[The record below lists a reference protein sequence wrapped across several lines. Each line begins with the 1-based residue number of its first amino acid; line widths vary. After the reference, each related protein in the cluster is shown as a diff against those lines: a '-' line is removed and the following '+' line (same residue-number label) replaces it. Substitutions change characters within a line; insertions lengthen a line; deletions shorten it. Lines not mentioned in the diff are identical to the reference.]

1 MFYGQKMCVRYKI
14 LSIKLRKVVINMV
27 VNRVE
32 QQIIRKSHPLWIAI
46 DEMCF
51 NAKNLYNYAN
61 YIIRQEYINNRR
73 YIPYREMNYNLKSH
87 QQYKDCMSQPANC
100 VLRLLDK
107 NWKSFFKSL
116 KEYKKNPKKFL
127 GRPQIPKYLKKDGR
141 FNWMIPN
148 NSCYFENGE
157 LKFRVRKLQTVKWK
171 CRCVGRLIQVRF
183 VPRGCVY
190 VMEIVSEVEVPDAP
204 VENKRIVGIDLGV
217 NNLAT
222 TSNNIGESPFII
234 NGRGLKGINQFYNKR
249 RSELQSKLPK
259 GQFWSKQLE
268 QITFKRFNRVK
279 NYMHHA
285 SHYIVKWCVQHQ
297 IDTLVVGHNNEWKQD
312 LKMRKI
318 NSQNFVFIPYEMLI
332 QQLKYKC
339 EDVGINFIE
348 IQESYTSGT
357 SFLDGELPCKENYN
371 RKRRIERGLFQAGN
385 TLINSDVNGSLQ
397 IIKKVFPDA
406 FSYGIEVY
414 LTPTII
420 NVVNG

>member
-1 MFYGQKMCVRYKI
+1 MI
-14 LSIKLRKVVINMV
+14 T
-27 VNRVE
+27 NRVE
-32 QQIIRKSHPLWIAI
+32 QQIIRRTHPLWNVI

-61 YIIRQEYINNRR
+61 YIIRQEYINNKR
-73 YIPYREMNYNLKSH
+73 YIPYKEMNFNLKTH

-100 VLRLLDK
+100 VLRLIDK

-116 KEYKKNPKKFL
+116 KEYEKNPNKFL

-148 NSCYFENGE
+148 NCCYFENGE
-157 LKFRVRKLQTVKWK
+157 LKFRVRKLQSVRWK

-190 VMEIVSEVEVPDAP
+190 VMEIVSEVEVPDTP
-204 VENKRIVGIDLGV
+204 IENKRIVGIDLGV
-217 NNLAT
+217 NNLT
-222 TSNNIGESPFII
+222 TASNNIGEQPFII
-234 NGRGLKGINQFYNKR
+234 NGRGLKSINQFYNKR

-268 QITFKRFNRVK
+268 QITLKRFNRVK

-297 IDTLVVGHNNEWKQD
+297 IDTLVIGHNDEWKQD
-312 LKMRKI
+312 LKMGKI

-348 IQESYTSGT
+348 TEESYTSGT
-357 SFLDGELPCKENYN
+357 SFLDGESPCKENYN
-371 RKRRIERGLFQAGN
+371 KKRRVKRGLFQATD

-397 IIKKVFPDA
+397 IIRKVFPDA
-406 FSYGIEVY
+406 FSYGIEVC

-420 NVVNG
+420 NIVNG

>member
-1 MFYGQKMCVRYKI
+1 MI
-14 LSIKLRKVVINMV
+14 A
-27 VNRVE
+27 NRVE
-32 QQIIRKSHPLWIAI
+32 QQIIRRTHPLWNVI

-61 YIIRQEYINNRR
+61 YIIRQEYINNKR
-73 YIPYREMNYNLKSH
+73 YIPYKEMNFNLKTH

-100 VLRLLDK
+100 VLRLVDK

-116 KEYKKNPKKFL
+116 KEYERNPKKFL

-148 NSCYFENGE
+148 NSCYFEDNE
-157 LKFRVRKLQTVKWK
+157 LKFRVRKLQSVKWK
-171 CRCVGRLIQVRF
+171 CRCIGRLVQVRF

-190 VMEIVSEVEVPDAP
+190 VMEIVSQIEVPD
-204 VENKRIVGIDLGV
+204 VTSENKRIVGIDLGV

-222 TSNNIGESPFII
+222 TSNNIGEHPFII
-234 NGRGLKGINQFYNKR
+234 NGRGLKSINQFYNKR

-259 GQFWSKQLE
+259 GQFWSKRLE

-279 NYMHHA
+279 NYIHHA

-297 IDTLVVGHNNEWKQD
+297 IDTLVIGHNDEWKQD
-312 LKMRKI
+312 LKMGKV
-318 NSQNFVFIPYEMLI
+318 NSQNFVGIPYEILI

-339 EDVGINFIE
+339 EDVGINFIKTE
-348 IQESYTSGT
+348 ESYTSGT

-371 RKRRIERGLFQAGN
+371 KKRRVKRGLFQATD

-397 IIKKVFPDA
+397 IIRKVFPDA
-406 FSYGIEVY
+406 FSYGIEVC

-420 NVVNG
+420 NACLI

>member
-1 MFYGQKMCVRYKI
+1 MI
-14 LSIKLRKVVINMV
+14 

-32 QQIIRKSHPLWIAI
+32 QQIIRKTHPLWNVI

-61 YIIRQEYINNRR
+61 YIIRQEYIDNKR
-73 YIPYREMNYNLKSH
+73 YIPYKEMNYNLKTH

-107 NWKSFFKSL
+107 NWKSFFKGL
-116 KEYKKNPKKFL
+116 KEYEKKPNKFL
-127 GRPQIPKYLKKDGR
+127 GRPQIPKYLKKNGR

-148 NSCYFENGE
+148 NCCYFEEGE
-157 LKFRVRKLQTVKWK
+157 LKFRVRRLQTVKWK

-190 VMEIVSEVEVPDAP
+190 VMEIVSEVEVPNMTSAN
-204 VENKRIVGIDLGV
+204 ERIMGIDLGV

-234 NGRGLKGINQFYNKR
+234 NGRGLKSINQFYNKR
-249 RSELQSKLPK
+249 KSKLQSKLSK

-268 QITFKRFNRVK
+268 QITLKRFNRVK

-285 SHYIVKWCVQHQ
+285 SRYIVNWCVQHR
-297 IDTLVVGHNNEWKQD
+297 IDTLVVGHNDEWKQD
-312 LKMRKI
+312 LKMNKV
-318 NSQNFVFIPYEMLI
+318 NSQNFVGIPYEILI

-348 IQESYTSGT
+348 TEESYTSGT

-371 RKRRIERGLFQAGN
+371 KNRRIKRGLFQSVN

-397 IIKKVFPDA
+397 IIKKVFPNA
-406 FSYGIEVY
+406 FSYGIGVC

-420 NVVNG
+420 NIVNG

>member
-1 MFYGQKMCVRYKI
+1 
-14 LSIKLRKVVINMV
+14 MV

-148 NSCYFENGE
+148 NSCYFEDNE
-157 LKFRVRKLQTVKWK
+157 LKFRVRKLQSVKWK
-171 CRCVGRLIQVRF
+171 CRCIGRLVQVRF

-190 VMEIVSEVEVPDAP
+190 VMEIVSQIEVPDATS
-204 VENKRIVGIDLGV
+204 ENKRIVGIDLGV
-217 NNLAT
+217 NNLVT
-222 TSNNIGESPFII
+222 TSNNIGEKPFII
-234 NGRGLKGINQFYNKR
+234 NGRGLKSINQFYNKR

-285 SHYIVKWCVQHQ
+285 SHYIIKWCVQHQ
-297 IDTLVVGHNNEWKQD
+297 IDTLVVGHNDEWKQD
-312 LKMRKI
+312 LKMSKV
-318 NSQNFVFIPYEMLI
+318 NSQNFVGIPYEILI

-348 IQESYTSGT
+348 TEESYTSGT
-357 SFLDGELPCKENYN
+357 SFLDGESPCKENYN
-371 RKRRIERGLFQAGN
+371 KKRRVKRGLFQATD
-385 TLINSDVNGSLQ
+385 TLINSDVNGAYQ
-397 IIKKVFPDA
+397 IIRKVFPDA
-406 FSYGIEVY
+406 FSYGIEVC

-420 NVVNG
+420 NVYKI

>member
-1 MFYGQKMCVRYKI
+1 MI
-14 LSIKLRKVVINMV
+14 A
-27 VNRVE
+27 NRVE
-32 QQIIRKSHPLWIAI
+32 QQIIHRTHPLWNVI

-61 YIIRQEYINNRR
+61 YIIRQEYINNKR
-73 YIPYREMNYNLKSH
+73 YIPYKEMNFNLKTH

-100 VLRLLDK
+100 VLRLVDK

-116 KEYKKNPKKFL
+116 KEYERNPKKFL

-148 NSCYFENGE
+148 NSCYFEDNE
-157 LKFRVRKLQTVKWK
+157 LKFRVRKLQSVKWK
-171 CRCVGRLIQVRF
+171 CRCIGRLVQVRF

-190 VMEIVSEVEVPDAP
+190 VMEIVSQIEVPD
-204 VENKRIVGIDLGV
+204 VTSENKRIVGIDLGV

-222 TSNNIGESPFII
+222 TSNNIGEQPFII
-234 NGRGLKGINQFYNKR
+234 NGRGLKSINQFYNKR

-259 GQFWSKQLE
+259 GQFWSKRLE

-297 IDTLVVGHNNEWKQD
+297 IDTLVVGHNDEWKQD
-312 LKMRKI
+312 LKMSKV
-318 NSQNFVFIPYEMLI
+318 NSQNFVGIPYEILI

-348 IQESYTSGT
+348 TEESYTSGT

-371 RKRRIERGLFQAGN
+371 KKRRVKRGLFQATD

-397 IIKKVFPDA
+397 IIRKVFPDA
-406 FSYGIEVY
+406 FSYGIEVC

-420 NVVNG
+420 NACLI

>member
-1 MFYGQKMCVRYKI
+1 MI
-14 LSIKLRKVVINMV
+14 TS
-27 VNRVE
+27 RVE
-32 QQIIRKSHPLWIAI
+32 QCIIRKSHPLWGVI

-51 NAKNLYNYAN
+51 KAKNLYNYAN
-61 YIIRQEYINNRR
+61 YILRQEFLEHNQYIS
-73 YIPYREMNYNLKSH
+73 YRQMNKELKTH
-87 QQYKDCMSQPANC
+87 DEYKQCMSQPANC
-100 VLRLLDK
+100 ILRLLDK
-107 NWKSFFKSL
+107 NWKSFFCAL
-116 KEYKKNPKKFL
+116 KAYESNPEKFL

-141 FNWMIPN
+141 FNWTIPN
-148 NSCYFENGE
+148 NACYFENGE
-157 LKFRVRKLQTVKWK
+157 LKFRVRKLQSVKWK

-190 VMEIVSEVEVPDAP
+190 VMEIVSDVEVPDTP
-204 VENKRIVGIDLGV
+204 IENERIVGIDLGV

-222 TSNNIGESPFII
+222 TSNNIGEQPFII
-234 NGRGLKGINQFYNKR
+234 NGRGLKSINQFYNKR

-297 IDTLVVGHNNEWKQD
+297 IDTLVIGHNDEWKQD
-312 LKMRKI
+312 LKMGKI

-348 IQESYTSGT
+348 TEESYTSGT

-371 RKRRIERGLFQAGN
+371 KKRRVKRGLFQAAD

-397 IIKKVFPDA
+397 IIKKVFPNA
-406 FSYGIEVY
+406 FSYGIGVC

-420 NVVNG
+420 NIVNG

>member
-1 MFYGQKMCVRYKI
+1 MI
-14 LSIKLRKVVINMV
+14 

-32 QQIIRKSHPLWIAI
+32 QQIIRRTHPLWNVI

-61 YIIRQEYINNRR
+61 YIIRQEYINNKR
-73 YIPYREMNYNLKSH
+73 YVPYKEMNTNLKTHS
-87 QQYKDCMSQPANC
+87 QYKDCMSQPANC

-107 NWKSFFKSL
+107 NWKSFFKGL
-116 KEYKKNPKKFL
+116 KEYENNPEKFL

-148 NSCYFENGE
+148 NACYFENGE
-157 LKFRVRKLQTVKWK
+157 LKFRVRKLQSVKWK

-190 VMEIVSEVEVPDAP
+190 VMEIVSEVEVPD
-204 VENKRIVGIDLGV
+204 VTSENKRIVGIDLGV

-222 TSNNIGESPFII
+222 ASNNIGEQPFII
-234 NGRGLKGINQFYNKR
+234 NGRGLKSINQFYNKR

-285 SHYIVKWCVQHQ
+285 SRYIVKWCVQHQ
-297 IDTLVVGHNNEWKQD
+297 IDTLVVGHNDEWKQNLRMD
-312 LKMRKI
+312 KV
-318 NSQNFVFIPYEMLI
+318 NSQNFVFIPYKMLI

-339 EDVGINFIE
+339 EDAGVEFIE
-348 IQESYTSGT
+348 TEESYTSGT

-371 RKRRIERGLFQAGN
+371 KRRRVKRGLFQASD

-397 IIKKVFPDA
+397 IIRKVFPDA
-406 FSYGIEVY
+406 FSYGVEAY

-420 NVVNG
+420 NVVNGC

>member
-1 MFYGQKMCVRYKI
+1 MMT
-14 LSIKLRKVVINMV
+14 S
-27 VNRVE
+27 RVE
-32 QQIIRKSHPLWIAI
+32 QRIIRKSHPLWSFI

-51 NAKNLYNYAN
+51 KAKNLYNYAN
-61 YIIRQEYINNRR
+61 YILRQEFLENNQYIS
-73 YIPYREMNYNLKSH
+73 YRQMNKELKTH
-87 QQYKDCMSQPANC
+87 DEYKQCMSQPANC
-100 VLRLLDK
+100 ILRLLDK
-107 NWKSFFKSL
+107 NWKSFFHAL
-116 KEYKKNPKKFL
+116 KEYEKNPKKFL
-127 GRPQIPKYLKKDGR
+127 GRPQIPKYLRKNGR

-157 LKFRVRKLQTVKWK
+157 LKFRVRKLQSVKWK

-190 VMEIVSEVEVPDAP
+190 VMEIVSEIEVPD
-204 VENKRIVGIDLGV
+204 VTSENKRIVGIDLGV

-222 TSNNIGESPFII
+222 ASNNIGEQPFII
-234 NGRGLKGINQFYNKR
+234 NGRGLKSINQFYNKR

-285 SHYIVKWCVQHQ
+285 SHYIVKWCVRHK
-297 IDTLVVGHNNEWKQD
+297 IDTIVIGHNDEWKQS
-312 LKMRKI
+312 LKMSKV
-318 NSQNFVFIPYEMLI
+318 NSQNFVGIPYELLI

-348 IQESYTSGT
+348 NEESYTSGT

-371 RKRRIERGLFQAGN
+371 KKRRVKRGLFQTAD

-397 IIKKVFPDA
+397 IIRKVFPDA
-406 FSYGIEVY
+406 FSYGIEVC

-420 NVVNG
+420 NACVI

>member
-1 MFYGQKMCVRYKI
+1 MT
-14 LSIKLRKVVINMV
+14 NMI
-27 VNRVE
+27 VNRTE
-32 QQIIRKSHPLWIAI
+32 QQVIRRKHPLWDII
-46 DEMCF
+46 NEMCF

-61 YIIRQEYINNRR
+61 YIIRQEYVDNKR
-73 YIPYREMNYNLKSH
+73 YIPYKELNANLKTH
-87 QQYKDCMSQPANC
+87 RQYKDCMSQPANC
-100 VLRLLDK
+100 ILRLLDK
-107 NWKSFFKSL
+107 NWKSFFCAL
-116 KEYKKNPKKFL
+116 KEYEKNPKKFL
-127 GRPQIPKYLKKDGR
+127 SRPQIPKYLKKNGR
-141 FNWMIPN
+141 YNWVIPN
-148 NSCYFENGE
+148 NSCYFENDE
-157 LKFRVRKLQTVKWK
+157 LKFRVRKLQSVKWK

-190 VMEIVSEVEVPDAP
+190 VMEIVSEVEVPD
-204 VENKRIVGIDLGV
+204 VISENKRIAGIDLGV

-222 TSNNIGESPFII
+222 ASNNIGEKPFII
-234 NGRGLKGINQFYNKR
+234 NGRGLKSINQFYNKR

-285 SHYIVKWCVQHQ
+285 SHYIIKWCVQHQ

-348 IQESYTSGT
+348 TEESYTSGT
-357 SFLDGELPCKENYN
+357 SFLEGELPCKENYN
-371 RKRRIERGLFQAGN
+371 KKRRIKRGLFQAID

-397 IIKKVFPDA
+397 IIRKVFPDA
-406 FSYGIEVY
+406 FSYGIEVC
-414 LTPTII
+414 LTPTITNACVI
-420 NVVNG
+420 

>member
-1 MFYGQKMCVRYKI
+1 MTDMI
-14 LSIKLRKVVINMV
+14 
-27 VNRVE
+27 VE
-32 QQIIRKSHPLWIAI
+32 RTETQIIRKSHPLWKVI
-46 DEMCF
+46 DEMCL

-61 YIIRQEYINNRR
+61 YIIRQEYINNKR
-73 YIPYREMNYNLKSH
+73 YIPYKEMNFNLKTH

-107 NWKSFFKSL
+107 NWKSFFKGL
-116 KEYKKNPKKFL
+116 KEYEKNPKKFL

-148 NSCYFENGE
+148 NCCYFENKE
-157 LKFRVRKLQTVKWK
+157 LKFRIRKLQSIKWK
-171 CRCVGRLIQVRF
+171 CRCVGRLLQVRF
-183 VPRGCVY
+183 VPKGCVY
-190 VMEIVSEVEVPDAP
+190 VMEIVSQIEVPDATS
-204 VENKRIVGIDLGV
+204 ENKRIVGIDLGV

-222 TSNNIGESPFII
+222 ASNNIGEQPFII
-234 NGRGLKGINQFYNKR
+234 NGRGLKSINQFYNKR

-285 SHYIVKWCVQHQ
+285 SCYIVKWCVQHR
-297 IDTLVVGHNNEWKQD
+297 IDTLVVGHNDEWKQD
-312 LKMRKI
+312 LKMNKV
-318 NSQNFVFIPYEMLI
+318 NSQNFVGIPYEILI

-348 IQESYTSGT
+348 TEESYTSGT

-371 RKRRIERGLFQAGN
+371 KKRRVKRGLFQAAD
-385 TLINSDVNGSLQ
+385 TLVNSDVNGSLQ
-397 IIKKVFPDA
+397 IIRKVFPDA
-406 FSYGIEVY
+406 FSYGIEVC

-420 NVVNG
+420 NVCKI

>member
-1 MFYGQKMCVRYKI
+1 
-14 LSIKLRKVVINMV
+14 MV
-27 VNRVE
+27 TSRVE
-32 QQIIRKSHPLWIAI
+32 QCIIRKSHPLWSVI

-51 NAKNLYNYAN
+51 KAKNFYNYAN
-61 YIIRQEYINNRR
+61 YILRQEFLEHNQYIS
-73 YIPYREMNYNLKSH
+73 YRQMNKELKTH
-87 QQYKDCMSQPANC
+87 DEYKQCMSQPANC
-100 VLRLLDK
+100 ILRVLDK
-107 NWKSFFKSL
+107 NWKSFFCALKSY
-116 KEYKKNPKKFL
+116 ESNPEKFL

-148 NSCYFENGE
+148 NACYFENGE
-157 LKFRVRKLQTVKWK
+157 LKFRVRKLQSVKWK

-190 VMEIVSEVEVPDAP
+190 VMEIVSEVEVPDTP
-204 VENKRIVGIDLGV
+204 IGNERIVGIDLGV

-222 TSNNIGESPFII
+222 TSNNIGEQPFII
-234 NGRGLKGINQFYNKR
+234 NGRGLKSINQFYNKR

-268 QITFKRFNRVK
+268 QITFKRFNKVK

-285 SHYIVKWCVQHQ
+285 SHYIVKWCVRHK
-297 IDTLVVGHNNEWKQD
+297 IDTIVIGHNDEWKQS
-312 LKMRKI
+312 LKMSKI
-318 NSQNFVFIPYEMLI
+318 NAQNFVDIPYNMLI
-332 QQLKYKC
+332 MQLKYKC

-348 IQESYTSGT
+348 TEEGYTSGT
-357 SFLDGELPCKENYN
+357 SFLDGESPCKENYN
-371 RKRRIERGLFQAGN
+371 RKRRIKRGLFQSTD

-406 FSYGIEVY
+406 FSYGIEAC

-420 NVVNG
+420 NACLI

>member
-1 MFYGQKMCVRYKI
+1 MT
-14 LSIKLRKVVINMV
+14 NMI
-27 VNRVE
+27 VNRTE
-32 QQIIRKSHPLWIAI
+32 QQVIRRKHPLWDII
-46 DEMCF
+46 NEMCF

-61 YIIRQEYINNRR
+61 YIIRQEYVDNKR
-73 YIPYREMNYNLKSH
+73 YIPYKELNANLKTH
-87 QQYKDCMSQPANC
+87 RQYKDCMSQPANC
-100 VLRLLDK
+100 ILRLLDK
-107 NWKSFFKSL
+107 NWKSFFCAL
-116 KEYKKNPKKFL
+116 KEYEKNPKKFL
-127 GRPQIPKYLKKDGR
+127 SRPQIPKYLKKNGR
-141 FNWMIPN
+141 YNWVIPN
-148 NSCYFENGE
+148 NSCYFENDE
-157 LKFRVRKLQTVKWK
+157 LKFRVRKLQSVKWK

-190 VMEIVSEVEVPDAP
+190 VMEIVSEVEVPD
-204 VENKRIVGIDLGV
+204 VISENKRIAGIDLGV

-222 TSNNIGESPFII
+222 ASNNIGEKPFII
-234 NGRGLKGINQFYNKR
+234 NGRGLKSINQFYNKR

-268 QITFKRFNRVK
+268 QISFKRFNRVK

-312 LKMRKI
+312 LKMNKV
-318 NSQNFVFIPYEMLI
+318 NSQNFVGIPYELLI

-348 IQESYTSGT
+348 TEESYTSGT

-371 RKRRIERGLFQAGN
+371 KKRRVRRGLFQASD
-385 TLINSDVNGSLQ
+385 TLINSDANGSLQ
-397 IIKKVFPDA
+397 IIRKVFPDA
-406 FSYGIEVY
+406 FSYGIEAC

-420 NVVNG
+420 NACKI

>member
-1 MFYGQKMCVRYKI
+1 MI
-14 LSIKLRKVVINMV
+14 T
-27 VNRVE
+27 NRVE
-32 QQIIRKSHPLWIAI
+32 QQIIRRTHPLWNVI

-61 YIIRQEYINNRR
+61 YIIRQEYINNKR
-73 YIPYREMNYNLKSH
+73 YIPYKEMNFNLKTH

-100 VLRLLDK
+100 VLRLIDK

-116 KEYKKNPKKFL
+116 KEYEKNPNKFL

-148 NSCYFENGE
+148 NCCYFENGE
-157 LKFRVRKLQTVKWK
+157 LKFRVRKLQSVRWK

-190 VMEIVSEVEVPDAP
+190 VMEIVSEVEVPDTP
-204 VENKRIVGIDLGV
+204 IENKRIVGIDLGV

-222 TSNNIGESPFII
+222 ASNNIGEQPFII
-234 NGRGLKGINQFYNKR
+234 NGRGLKSINQFYNKR

-259 GQFWSKQLE
+259 GQFWSKRLE

-279 NYMHHA
+279 NYIHHA

-297 IDTLVVGHNNEWKQD
+297 IDTLVVGHNDEWKQD
-312 LKMRKI
+312 LKMNKV
-318 NSQNFVFIPYEMLI
+318 NSQNFVGIPYELLI

-348 IQESYTSGT
+348 TEESYTSGT

-371 RKRRIERGLFQAGN
+371 KKRRVKRGLFQATD

-397 IIKKVFPDA
+397 IIRKVFPDA
-406 FSYGIEVY
+406 FSYGIEAC

-420 NVVNG
+420 NACLI

>member
-1 MFYGQKMCVRYKI
+1 
-14 LSIKLRKVVINMV
+14 MV

-148 NSCYFENGE
+148 NSCYFEDNE
-157 LKFRVRKLQTVKWK
+157 LKFRVRKLQSVKWK
-171 CRCVGRLIQVRF
+171 CRCIGRLVQVRF

-190 VMEIVSEVEVPDAP
+190 VMEIVSQIEVPDATS
-204 VENKRIVGIDLGV
+204 ENKRIVGIDLGV

-222 TSNNIGESPFII
+222 ASNNIGEQPFII
-234 NGRGLKGINQFYNKR
+234 NGRGLKSINQFYNKR

-297 IDTLVVGHNNEWKQD
+297 IDTLVVGHNDEWKQD
-312 LKMRKI
+312 LKMSKV
-318 NSQNFVFIPYEMLI
+318 NSQNFVGIPYEILI

-348 IQESYTSGT
+348 IEESYTSGT

-371 RKRRIERGLFQAGN
+371 KKRRVKRGLFQAAD

-397 IIKKVFPDA
+397 IIRKVFPDA
-406 FSYGIEVY
+406 FSYGIEVC

-420 NVVNG
+420 NAYLI